1 MERLRSLT
9 RAARR
14 AAAGVLPAALAASLA
29 GGCASAPPVDF
40 VSDALKH
47 AVGPSA
53 PEPASQVVCFWQRRL
68 STLPDP
74 TRDGAMTAGVAGQMF
89 LITPDNKP
97 AEVNGDLAVVVY
109 DETPRPPGQE
119 AMRPEL
125 WHYTKDTL
133 KRLATTDERFGRCYV
148 LFLPWP
154 AHWRDVTAV
163 KIMAR
168 YQSPGNPDLYAGE
181 VRMALDLTPSGG
193 WTDMGSGRVVL
204 GPGGID
210 TRSVPDPSKLLQQTH
225 AAAAAPFPT
234 MPAAPAG
241 GFGTAVSPGF
251 VGSAGTPPPTPQV
264 GATQPWPGSPTQPP
278 PSGNPFTGPPAGAA
292 PPGYTPPT
300 SYAPAA
306 TWTPQP
312 PPANNYI
319 PLPSLPPAAGAAPP
333 AAGPVQPL
341 IIQRGGI

>member
-119 AMRPEL
+119 PMRPEL

-154 AHWRDVTAV
+154 AHWKDVTAV

-168 YQSPGNPDLYAGE
+168 YQSPGNPDLYASE
-181 VRMALDLTPSGG
+181 VRMALDFTPGG
-193 WTDMGSGRVVL
+193 WTNMGSGRVVL

-225 AAAAAPFPT
+225 AAAAQPFPT

-241 GFGTAVSPGF
+241 GFGTAAPPGF
-251 VGSAGTPPPTPQV
+251 AGSTGTPPPTPQV
-264 GATQPWPGSPTQPP
+264 CATQPWSASPTQPP
-278 PSGNPFTGPPAGAA
+278 PA
-292 PPGYTPPT
+292 PT
-300 SYAPAA
+300 
-306 TWTPQP
+306 
-312 PPANNYI
+312 PPANSSI
-319 PLPSLPPAAGAAPP
+319 PLPSLPAAAGAAPP